1 MYRYLYYKLQR
12 QITQQTYIYKDI
24 YINTTNVNFPAHK
37 KFPNV
42 TLWFFATQQIS
53 ETTKHV
59 NFPAQI
65 TKTTRTITRK
75 PQQILAN
82 RKFSIHSSIQ
92 MLYPAKT
99 AKKSHSA
106 KSKITYLTKKKKSHS
121 AIQMLFQY
129 KGFFNFSQKD
139 IATTPFFTTK

>member
-1 MYRYLYYKLQR
+1 MYRHLYYKLQR

-42 TLWFFATQQIS
+42 TLWFCATQQIS

-65 TKTTRTITRK
+65 TETTWTSITRK
-75 PQQILAN
+75 PHNKFLQIENSQYIPPFKCYTQQKQQKNPIVPNQKSRTSHNKKNPIVPFRCYSNTKVFLIL
-82 RKFSIHSSIQ
+82 
-92 MLYPAKT
+92 PKT
-99 AKKSHSA
+99 
-106 KSKITYLTKKKKSHS
+106 T
-121 AIQMLFQY
+121 
-129 KGFFNFSQKD
+129 
-139 IATTPFFTTK
+139 